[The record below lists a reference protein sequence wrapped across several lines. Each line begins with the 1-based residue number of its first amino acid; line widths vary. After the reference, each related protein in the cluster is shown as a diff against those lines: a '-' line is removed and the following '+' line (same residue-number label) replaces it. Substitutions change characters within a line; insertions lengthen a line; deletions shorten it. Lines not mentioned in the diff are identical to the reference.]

1 MAEGKYKYELSD
13 VEVKDRGQRLALVHR
28 EIELHRE
35 TLKSNSADLNAK
47 IKALKKEGWY
57 LVLAINEGYE
67 WREVAEQQE
76 MRLLLAECSICYHQQ
91 RFTVGTDLT
100 EKLCDNC
107 RTMGS
112 MQPKDGAAGAAGD
125 ETEDE

>member
-1 MAEGKYKYELSD
+1 MAEGKFKYELSD
-13 VEVKDRGQRLALVHR
+13 VELSERGKRLALVHR

-47 IKALKKEGWY
+47 IKALKKEGWG

-67 WREVAEQQE
+67 WRDVAEQQE

-91 RFTVGTDLT
+91 RFTVGTDIK

-112 MQPKDGAAGAAGD
+112 METKDQAEADDD
-125 ETEDE
+125 EKGE